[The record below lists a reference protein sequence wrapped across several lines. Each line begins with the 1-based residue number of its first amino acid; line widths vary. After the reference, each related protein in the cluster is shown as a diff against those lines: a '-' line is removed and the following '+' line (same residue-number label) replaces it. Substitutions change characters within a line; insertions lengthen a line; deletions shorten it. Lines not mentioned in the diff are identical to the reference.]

1 MRDAIT
7 MSQHV
12 VAQERIVEMIGGL
25 LVGEE
30 TPIPFL

>member
-1 MRDAIT
+1 

-12 VAQERIVEMIGGL
+12 VAQDRLVEMIGAL

-30 TPIPFL
+30 APIPFL